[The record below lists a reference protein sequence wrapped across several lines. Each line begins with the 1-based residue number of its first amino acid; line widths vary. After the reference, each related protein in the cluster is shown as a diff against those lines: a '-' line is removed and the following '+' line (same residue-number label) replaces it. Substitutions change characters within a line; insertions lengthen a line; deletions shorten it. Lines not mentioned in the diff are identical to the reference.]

1 MHRLKAE
8 TLEEVSMKK
17 LLIATVASLI
27 ALSSSAMATTTIRI
41 GHGANENYHL
51 HRAME
56 KFKSDV
62 EEKSNGKFEVK
73 IFPSSQMGP
82 DREMIESVQSG
93 MLQMAVSPSSFY
105 SYWDTSF
112 DVIELPFI
120 YPSKDVALR
129 TVHSS
134 TGDDMLKRLNKI
146 NLVGLGW
153 LENGIRHVS
162 NNVRPIIKPEDMK
175 GLKIRTMKVP
185 AHVKT
190 FNALGASATP
200 MNFSEVYSALQQGVV
215 DGQENPVA
223 HISSQRFYEVQKYV
237 SLTSHVMTFY
247 IPVMNMDFWNS
258 LTKEDQQL
266 LLTSMKNAEDYQQ
279 QLVNDEEGAQLEA
292 FKAAGTKVNSLS
304 EEQLKVFTKA
314 TESVRTEYKNKLG
327 ADIYDTWMKAIE
339 TETNRK

>member
-1 MHRLKAE
+1 
-8 TLEEVSMKK
+8 MKK
-17 LLIATVASLI
+17 LLIATFATLI
-27 ALSSSAMATTTIRI
+27 AISSSAMAVTKIRI

-51 HRAME
+51 HRALE

-62 EEKSNGKFEVK
+62 EEKSNGKFEVQ

-93 MLQMAVSPSSFY
+93 LLQMAVSPSSFY
-105 SYWDTSF
+105 SNWDTAF

-120 YPSKDVALR
+120 YPSKEIALR
-129 TVHSS
+129 TVHSA
-134 TGDDMLKRLNKI
+134 TGDKMLARLNNL

-162 NNVRPIIKPEDMK
+162 NNVRPVTKPSDMD

-223 HISSQRFYEVQKYV
+223 HISAQRFYEVQEYV

-247 IPVMNMDFWNS
+247 IPVMNMEFFSS
-258 LTKEDQQL
+258 LSKEDQQL
-266 LLTSMKNAEDYQQ
+266 LLSSMKDAEDYQQ
-279 QLVNDEEGAQLEA
+279 QLVDEEEGAQLET

-304 EEQLKVFTKA
+304 VEQLQLFINA
-314 TESVRTEYKNKLG
+314 TESVREEYKDKLG
-327 ADIYDTWMKAIE
+327 VEIYNSWMAAIKE
-339 TETNRK
+339 ETNGN

>member
-1 MHRLKAE
+1 
-8 TLEEVSMKK
+8 MKK
-17 LLIATVASLI
+17 LVIAAVASLI
-27 ALSSSAMATTTIRI
+27 AISSTAMATTTIRI

-62 EEKSNGKFEVK
+62 EEKSNGKFEVQ

-105 SYWDTSF
+105 SYWDKSF
-112 DVIELPFI
+112 DVVELPFI
-120 YPSKDVALR
+120 YPSKEVALR
-129 TVHSS
+129 TVHGPA
-134 TGDDMLKRLNKI
+134 GDEMLKRLNAI
-146 NLVGLGW
+146 NLVGIGW
-153 LENGIRHVS
+153 LENGIRHAS
-162 NNVRPIIKPEDMK
+162 NNVRPINKPEDMD

-200 MNFSEVYSALQQGVV
+200 MNFGEVYSALQQGVV

-223 HISSQRFYEVQKYV
+223 HIYAQRFYEVQKYV

-247 IPVMNMDFWNS
+247 IPVMNMEFWNS
-258 LTKEDQQL
+258 ISVEDQQL
-266 LLTSMKNAEDYQQ
+266 LLSSMKDAEAYQQ
-279 QLVNDEEGAQLEA
+279 QLVNDEEGKQLEA
-292 FKAAGTKVNSLS
+292 FEAAGTKVNKLS
-304 EEQLKVFTKA
+304 EEQLQVFIDA
-314 TESVRTEYKNKLG
+314 TESVRAEYKKSLG
-327 ADIYDTWMKAIE
+327 EETYNTWMDAIKAE
-339 TETNRK
+339 TTAK